1 MTDRWSR
8 RAPLT
13 GILFVGFLVALLVLS
28 WNTPDDKA
36 SPAKVVSYYHSH
48 RSQLMTA
55 NVLGAYA
62 VVFWL
67 FFTGSL
73 RTFMRR
79 AGVGD
84 GLTTT
89 AFGGAI
95 LFGVGGAL
103 LSAFG
108 FALANEIN
116 HLDASGAHTLNVI
129 NNGLFFPLAAGQAVF
144 GITTAIA
151 ILRTRALPVW
161 LGWVALAFGVVSITP
176 VGFFGTFV
184 LLVWSV
190 IVAIL
195 VYLRAEQPAG
205 APAVTAPREPV
216 GAAMG

>member
-8 RAPLT
+8 RVPLT
-13 GILFVGFLVALLVLS
+13 GILFVGFLVATLALS

-36 SPAKVVSYYHSH
+36 SAAKVVSYWHDH
-48 RSQLMTA
+48 RAQLMTA

-73 RTFMRR
+73 RTFMRK
-79 AGVGD
+79 AGASE
-84 GLTTT
+84 GLTST
-89 AFGGAI
+89 AYAGAI
-95 LFGVGGAL
+95 LFGVGGAI

-129 NNGLFFPLAAGQAVF
+129 QNGLFFPLAAGQAVF

-184 LLVWSV
+184 LLIWSV
-190 IVAIL
+190 VVSVL
-195 VYLRAEQPAG
+195 VYRRGA
-205 APAVTAPREPV
+205 APAESSAPAEREPV
-216 GAAMG
+216 GAALA

>member
-8 RAPLT
+8 RVPLT
-13 GILFVGFLVALLVLS
+13 GILFVGFLVATLALS

-36 SPAKVVSYYHSH
+36 SAAKVVSYWHSH

-89 AFGGAI
+89 AYAGAI
-95 LFGVGGAL
+95 LFGVGGAI

-129 NNGLFFPLAAGQAVF
+129 QNGLFFPLAAGQAVF
-144 GITTAIA
+144 GIATAIA

-161 LGWVALAFGVVSITP
+161 LGWLALAFGVVSITP

-184 LLVWSV
+184 LLLWSV
-190 IVAIL
+190 VVSVL
-195 VYLRAEQPAG
+195 VYRRGG
-205 APAVTAPREPV
+205 APATSSAPAEREPV
-216 GAAMG
+216 GAALA

>member
-8 RAPLT
+8 RVPLI
-13 GILFVGFLVALLVLS
+13 GILFVGFLVATLVLS

-36 SPAKVVSYYHSH
+36 SPAKVVAYWHDH
-48 RSQLMTA
+48 RARLMLA

-79 AGVGD
+79 VGVGD

-89 AFGGAI
+89 AYAGAVLFGAGGAI
-95 LFGVGGAL
+95 

-129 NNGLFFPLAAGQAVF
+129 QNGLFFPLAAGQAVF
-144 GITTAIA
+144 GVATAIA
-151 ILRTRALPVW
+151 ILRTRALPAW
-161 LGWVALAFGVVSITP
+161 LGWVALAFGLVSITP

-190 IVAIL
+190 IVSVL
-195 VYLRAEQPAG
+195 VYRRGEAAAPSA
-205 APAVTAPREPV
+205 APAEREPV
-216 GAAMG
+216 GAALA

>member
-8 RAPLT
+8 RVPLL
-13 GILFVGFLVALLVLS
+13 GILFVGFLVATLALS

-36 SPAKVVSYYHSH
+36 SAAKVVAYWHSH

-79 AGVGD
+79 AGVAD

-89 AFGGAI
+89 AYAGAI
-95 LFGVGGAL
+95 LFGVGGAI

-129 NNGLFFPLAAGQAVF
+129 QNGLFFPLAVGQAVF
-144 GITTAIA
+144 GIATAIA

-161 LGWVALAFGVVSITP
+161 LGWVALAFGLVSITP

-184 LLVWSV
+184 LLIWSV
-190 IVAIL
+190 VVSVL
-195 VYLRAEQPAG
+195 VYRRGAAPTESS
-205 APAVTAPREPV
+205 APAEREPV
-216 GAAMG
+216 GAALA